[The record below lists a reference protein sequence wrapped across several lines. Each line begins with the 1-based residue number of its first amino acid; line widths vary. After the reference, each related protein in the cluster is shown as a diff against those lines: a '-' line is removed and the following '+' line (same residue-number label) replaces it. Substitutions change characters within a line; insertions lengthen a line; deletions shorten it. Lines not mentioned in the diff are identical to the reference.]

1 MPQQPKIQ
9 SAQQPSSTDK
19 LAKAWQGLDYETQQ
33 KKLNSIA

>member
-1 MPQQPKIQ
+1 MPQQTKIQ
-9 SAQQPSSTDK
+9 SAPAKQEDK